1 MKRYSHAA
9 IICMLSA
16 MALGSMAIFR
26 PAPGLSQEQV
36 EEENAWANYEIIL
49 KRNIF
54 SRQRGPERTRTQR
67 DDRPRA
73 VPNPESYYR
82 LKGVVQEDG
91 VFIAFVEDTR
101 SSRVLRLRQGD
112 SVARGVVKSLTLDS
126 MVYEFEG
133 QTVTVQ
139 MGRDLEGGFGAV
151 TRSELLEWS
160 PSQTSQPETT
170 SEPATGEAAD
180 ILKQLMER
188 RKQELGR

>member
-1 MKRYSHAA
+1 
-9 IICMLSA
+9 
-16 MALGSMAIFR
+16 MALGSMAILW
-26 PAPGLSQEQV
+26 PAPGSSQEQV

-54 SRQRGPERTRTQR
+54 SRQRGPERVRTQR

-101 SSRVLRLRQGD
+101 SNRVLRLHQGD

-126 MVYEFEG
+126 MEYEFED
-133 QTVTVQ
+133 QAITIQ

-160 PSQTSQPETT
+160 PSQASQPETT

-180 ILKQLMER
+180 ILKATYGTTKTGIGTIES
-188 RKQELGR
+188 